1 MSLLLV
7 DMARN
12 RRSVHLRPLKYAIRS
27 AISRYRHKDALRIEG
42 TLHNRLQELLAKHR
56 PDIKVRLY
64 RWQGTILYDVYWGGS
79 FSVLVYLDG
88 ICFCGMSFDL
98 IGKQLI
104 ISQIHGVGINR
115 CRYRPMRRWW
125 EVTLVRAAH
134 DLGFRTLL
142 IRADHAQCWPYAT
155 TEIRQ
160 RLVRRLDDP
169 ARALGMKTRGAYWIW
184 EDVDNA

>member
-1 MSLLLV
+1 
-7 DMARN
+7 
-12 RRSVHLRPLKYAIRS
+12 
-27 AISRYRHKDALRIEG
+27 
-42 TLHNRLQELLAKHR
+42 
-56 PDIKVRLY
+56 
-64 RWQGTILYDVYWGGS
+64 
-79 FSVLVYLDG
+79 
-88 ICFCGMSFDL
+88 
-98 IGKQLI
+98 
-104 ISQIHGVGINR
+104 
-115 CRYRPMRRWW
+115 MRRWW